1 MSMIKFIGIIQIPIN
16 RNMGFGFLRLLYAV
30 THNQEQP
37 ENECDYQRCWMDAEG
52 NKRYSDLRIN
62 ATDRLLHLEGRSAR
76 NFTNRMNLARLI
88 EWCRAE
94 HIKFSF
100 VIIDNETGWEEFGE
114 AGLISCEIKFSNGMQ
129 ETVICI

>member
-1 MSMIKFIGIIQIPIN
+1 MSMIKFIGIIQVPLK
-16 RNMGFGFLRLLYAV
+16 RHMGFKFLRLLHAV

-37 ENECDYQRCWMDAEG
+37 ENECNYIRCWMDADG
-52 NKRYSDLRIN
+52 TKRYSDLWEN
-62 ATDRLLHLEGRSAR
+62 STHRLLHFEGRAAR

-94 HIKFSF
+94 NIKFSF
-100 VIIDNETGWEEFGE
+100 VIVDNETGWEEFGE

-129 ETVICI
+129 ESVICI